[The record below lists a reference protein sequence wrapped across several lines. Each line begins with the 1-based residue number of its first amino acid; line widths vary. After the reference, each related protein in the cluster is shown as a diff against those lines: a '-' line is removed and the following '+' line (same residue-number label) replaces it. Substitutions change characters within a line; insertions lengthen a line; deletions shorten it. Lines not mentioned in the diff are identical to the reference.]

1 MWLSYQNILQVG
13 NVRSRGES
21 STVSWHFP
29 SSDSGRGRWKVLE
42 LKQKWDTVVSF
53 GRQKIGS
60 WFVAPSSLSTYFLI
74 CTWAR
79 HFSVRTKKKW
89 RLFVASLSDKKESN
103 ITKASQGK
111 GSCEIVASHS
121 LHLIF
126 CFFICKFC
134 WFPLNREREA
144 GCWGKTH
151 CG

>member
-1 MWLSYQNILQVG
+1 MAVVPEYSSSRKRPKQRWILHCFLTFSFIRQWKRKMKSPG
-13 NVRSRGES
+13 IETKVRCSR
-21 STVSWHFP
+21 
-29 SSDSGRGRWKVLE
+29 E
-42 LKQKWDTVVSF
+42 LRKT
-53 GRQKIGS
+53 KIGS
-60 WFVAPSSLSTYFLI
+60 WFVAPSSLSTHFLI

-134 WFPLNREREA
+134 WFPLNCEREA